1 MVSIKELKQAIELL
15 RDKKELIEALLYT
28 YSQEEE
34 RLENDLIDI
43 TNDLNDF
50 KTDLFVKLLE
60 EGD

>member
-28 YSQEEE
+28 YSEEEE

-50 KTDLFVKLLE
+50 KTDLFVRLLE
-60 EGD
+60 EGE

>member
-1 MVSIKELKQAIELL
+1 MVNIKELKQAIELL
-15 RDKKELIEALLYT
+15 KDKKELIEALLYT

-60 EGD
+60 EGE